1 MHQPS
6 DGFDAGLSWS
16 NCKLKML
23 IFAEGGKPANLEKT
37 LGTNLTYIWHK
48 PGFNLSP
55 VIIREW
61 TSPLDPPLIIPNSFP
76 VHIFSVPI
84 SSPELRVAV

>member
-37 LGTNLTYIWHK
+37 YIWHK

-76 VHIFSVPI
+76 VYIFSVPI
-84 SSPELRVAV
+84 SSPEWRVAV